1 MVRQF
6 PFHLR
11 ERNAIH
17 LHFAL
22 PLFLVIAVA
31 DGAVVVRTVVGAGIS
46 GIATQNG
53 GELNKEGTERR
64 EETGTEWNGGEFGFW
79 LFPICLIK

>member
-1 MVRQF
+1 MVRKF
-6 PFHLR
+6 PVHLR
-11 ERNAIH
+11 ERDAIH
-17 LHFAL
+17 LHFGL

-53 GELNKEGTERR
+53 DELNKEGTERR
-64 EETGTEWNGGEFGFW
+64 EERSTE
-79 LFPICLIK
+79 